1 MQRFA
6 GVAAAELVPVFQAE
20 GNGRLVGGWQRPLH
34 SVQVSSV
41 SLNYNCV
48 WANTTKIS
56 ALCGIKKAF
65 PYHVCLHMNFKCS
78 LLLKNGN
85 F

>member
-6 GVAAAELVPVFQAE
+6 GVVATELVPVLQAE
-20 GNGRLVGGWQRPLH
+20 GKGRLVGGWQQWLERLLH
-34 SVQVSSV
+34 SVQVPSV
-41 SLNYNCV
+41 SLNYDPV

-56 ALCGIKKAF
+56 VRCGIKKAF

-78 LLLKNGN
+78 Y
-85 F
+85 